1 MSRARQVAIF
11 GIVASIAV
19 GIAIAAAGSDGS
31 VEAGSTPVF
40 LIAAALSFAINWV
53 VFVPSFA
60 ARTEK
65 YYDLTGS
72 VTYISI
78 TIVALV
84 LSDDLDARAW
94 IAAALVVIWAGRL
107 GSFLFLRIRKD
118 GRDGRFDA
126 IKQDLLRFLMAWTL
140 QGLWVLL
147 TLACALAVITAEN
160 RADTDVFLVLGLA
173 VWIAGFAIEVTA
185 DNQKSAFR
193 ADPANEGKFIDVG
206 LWSWSRHP
214 NYFGEI
220 TLWIGMAILALPVLE
235 GWRWVVLISPLFVI
249 LLLTRISGVPLLTRR
264 AKKKWGDDPDFQEY
278 FRSTPML
285 IPRPPRRRTSA

>member
-94 IAAALVVIWAGRL
+94 IAGALVVVWAGRL

-126 IKQDLLRFLMAWTL
+126 IKQDFLRFLMAWTL

-193 ADPANEGKFIDVG
+193 ADPANEGRFIDVG